1 MPRPK
6 KTSSQPK
13 RKPKKPIIKPKPV
26 YPEFVQNFINL
37 VESTTPLKVR
47 VDQYSVD
54 SGYHVGVLKKEGTKS
69 RCIWM
74 VGYSTTPEELRMF
87 WDSNAYKTWKEQS
100 T

>member
-13 RKPKKPIIKPKPV
+13 RKPKKPIVKPKPV

-37 VESTTPLKVR
+37 VESTTTLKVR

-74 VGYSTTPEELRMF
+74 VGYVDKPEYLNQFWSSTAFKSHTK
-87 WDSNAYKTWKEQS
+87 D
-100 T
+100 